1 MHLTNY
7 AINKNNPTFE
17 HNKDYKKDNIG
28 HKRSLGSLFGEME
41 KMGADISKVKEKID
55 KIVVKT
61 VLAVYEKMTYLE
73 RIQHKMPTVRESIK
87 NLTIIDTSS
96 EDGLFAREPKPL
108 KLTPHT
114 PIII

>member
-1 MHLTNY
+1 M
-7 AINKNNPTFE
+7 
-17 HNKDYKKDNIG
+17 
-28 HKRSLGSLFGEME
+28 GSLFGEME
-41 KMGADISKVKEKID
+41 RMGADVTSIKEKID

-96 EDGLFAREPKPL
+96 
-108 KLTPHT
+108 
-114 PIII
+114 